1 MKEFRIEDATIPG
14 CKTCMRFRSSYRSNE
29 GLLFGAARRRSNA
42 DNPNAIAKANAAI
55 ERYKNNR
62 ADRRQQI
69 FEHIISE
76 HGAEEES

>member
-1 MKEFRIEDATIPG
+1 MKAFTIEDATIPG
-14 CKTCMRFRSSYRSNE
+14 CKVCMRFRSSYRSNE
-29 GLLFGAARRRSNA
+29 GLLFGVTRRRSNA
-42 DNPNAIAKANAAI
+42 DNPTSIARWDADI

-76 HGAEEES
+76 HGEEES